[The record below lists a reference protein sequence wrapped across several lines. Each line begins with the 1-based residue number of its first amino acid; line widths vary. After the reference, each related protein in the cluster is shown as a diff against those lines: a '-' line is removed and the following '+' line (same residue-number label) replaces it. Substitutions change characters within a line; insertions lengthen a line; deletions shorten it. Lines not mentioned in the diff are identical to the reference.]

1 MLWFKNLSIG
11 VLVQE
16 PVEKLAISLV
26 RLQMDQEPVDV
37 EERAPE
43 PVRPRPIEFYSDEQ
57 FLHDFQINRW
67 KGLVLNLLG
76 YRCRWRRAS
85 GQWMTPFDP
94 QWRPAQN
101 LGRAA
106 PISSHVPLPNLD

>member
-37 EERAPE
+37 EQPAPE
-43 PVRPRPIEFYSDEQ
+43 LVRPRPIEFYTDEQ
-57 FLHDFQINRW
+57 FEHDYLINIW
-67 KGLVLNLLG
+67 ESFVLDLLG
-76 YRCRWRRAS
+76 YRWRWRRVS
-85 GQWMTPFDP
+85 QWVSPFDP
-94 QWRPAQN
+94 QWRPARL
-101 LGRAA
+101 LGRAS
-106 PISSHVPLPNLD
+106 PISSHVPLPNFD

>member
-37 EERAPE
+37 EEPAPE
-43 PVRPRPIEFYSDEQ
+43 PVRPRPIEFYTDEQ
-57 FLHDFQINRW
+57 FEHDYQINRW
-67 KGLVLNLLG
+67 ISLVLALLG
-76 YRCRWRRAS
+76 YRCRWRRVS
-85 GQWMTPFDP
+85 QWVSPFDP
-94 QWRPAQN
+94 QWRPARL
-101 LGRAA
+101 LGRAS
-106 PISSHVPLPNLD
+106 PISSHVPLPNFD

>member
-1 MLWFKNLSIG
+1 MGYAIG

-37 EERAPE
+37 EEPAPE
-43 PVRPRPIEFYSDEQ
+43 LVRPRPITFYSDEQ
-57 FLHDFQINRW
+57 FLHDSQINRW
-67 KGLVLNLLG
+67 ISLALDLLG
-76 YRCRWRRAS
+76 YRCRWRKAS
-85 GQWMTPFDP
+85 GQWASPFDP
-94 QWRPAQN
+94 QWRPARL
-101 LGRAA
+101 LGRAS